1 MLVYGSHLSDFTG
14 VYLDLVRYKETMG
27 PPSQERERERERWG
41 GVHAAP
47 KKDSTGE
54 HGLPWKIKYL
64 LLTLKPMEKANG
76 ETSPRERV
84 HTYILVYSSK
94 TLLLL
99 FFFSKFFHFLKPI
112 LNVSCSVLMKDI
124 RENYSLKMQV

>member
-1 MLVYGSHLSDFTG
+1 MTATCPTSLAFTLTWCAIKRPWG
-14 VYLDLVRYKETMG
+14 LLHKR
-27 PPSQERERERERWG
+27 ERERERERWG